1 MISLWLNRLAAKR
14 VKGEKERM
22 KRRTAREKALQSLF
36 QIDVSDIEPKE
47 AMAHALDGLESDAF
61 FEQLVYGVLENK
73 EKIDEMITRHL
84 VNWKLDRLANVDRA
98 ILRLSAY
105 EMAFVDEIPA
115 SVSMNEAIELA
126 KQFGDD
132 KSAKFINGVL
142 SNIKSD
148 LE

>member
-1 MISLWLNRLAAKR
+1 
-14 VKGEKERM
+14 M

-36 QIDVSDIEPKE
+36 QIDVSNIEPKE
-47 AMAHALDGLESDAF
+47 AMAHALDGRESDAF

-98 ILRLSAY
+98 ILRLSVY
-105 EMAFVDEIPA
+105 EMAFSHDIPVN
-115 SVSMNEAIELA
+115 VSMNEAIELA

-132 KSAKFINGVL
+132 KSAKFVNGVL

>member
-1 MISLWLNRLAAKR
+1 
-14 VKGEKERM
+14 M

-36 QIDVSDIEPKE
+36 QIDVSDTEPNE
-47 AMAHALDGLESDAF
+47 AMQHALDGQESDAF

-73 EKIDEMITRHL
+73 EKIDEMIKQHL

-105 EMAFVDEIPA
+105 EMIFLEDIPVN
-115 SVSMNEAIELA
+115 VSMNEAIELA

-132 KSAKFINGVL
+132 KSAKFVNGVL

>member
-1 MISLWLNRLAAKR
+1 
-14 VKGEKERM
+14 M

-36 QIDVSDIEPKE
+36 QIDVSDTDPNE
-47 AMAHALDGLESDAF
+47 AMQHALDGQESDAF

-73 EKIDEMITRHL
+73 EKIDEMIKRHL

-105 EMAFVDEIPA
+105 EMIFLEDIPVN
-115 SVSMNEAIELA
+115 VSMNEAIELA

-132 KSAKFINGVL
+132 KSAKFVNGVL

>member
-1 MISLWLNRLAAKR
+1 
-14 VKGEKERM
+14 M

-36 QIDVSDIEPKE
+36 QIDVSDIEPNE
-47 AMAHALDGLESDAF
+47 AMQHALDGQESDAF

-73 EKIDEMITRHL
+73 EKIDEMIKRHL
-84 VNWKLDRLANVDRA
+84 VIWKLDRLANVDRA

-105 EMAFVDEIPA
+105 EMIFLDDIPVN
-115 SVSMNEAIELA
+115 VSMNEAIELA

-132 KSAKFINGVL
+132 KSAKFVNGVL

>member
-1 MISLWLNRLAAKR
+1 
-14 VKGEKERM
+14 M

-36 QIDVSDIEPKE
+36 QIDVSDTEPNE
-47 AMAHALDGLESDAF
+47 AMQHTLDGQESDAF

-73 EKIDEMITRHL
+73 EKIDEMIKRHL

-105 EMAFVDEIPA
+105 EMIFLEDIPVN
-115 SVSMNEAIELA
+115 VSMNEAIELA

-132 KSAKFINGVL
+132 KSAKFVNGVL

>member
-47 AMAHALDGLESDAF
+47 AMAHALDGMESDAF

-105 EMAFVDEIPA
+105 EMAFVDDIPA

>member
-1 MISLWLNRLAAKR
+1 
-14 VKGEKERM
+14 M

-36 QIDVSDIEPKE
+36 QIDVSDIEPNE
-47 AMAHALDGLESDAF
+47 AMQHALDGQESDAF

-73 EKIDEMITRHL
+73 EKIDEMIKRHL

-105 EMAFVDEIPA
+105 EMIFLDDIPVN
-115 SVSMNEAIELA
+115 VSMNEAIELA

-132 KSAKFINGVL
+132 KSAKFVNGVL

>member
-1 MISLWLNRLAAKR
+1 
-14 VKGEKERM
+14 M

-36 QIDVSDIEPKE
+36 QIDVSDTEPNE
-47 AMAHALDGLESDAF
+47 AMQHALNGQESDAF

-73 EKIDEMITRHL
+73 EKIDEMIKRHL

-105 EMAFVDEIPA
+105 EMIFLEDIPVN
-115 SVSMNEAIELA
+115 VSMNEAIELA

-132 KSAKFINGVL
+132 KSAKFVNGVL

>member
-1 MISLWLNRLAAKR
+1 
-14 VKGEKERM
+14 M

-36 QIDVSDIEPKE
+36 QIDVSDTEPNE
-47 AMAHALDGLESDAF
+47 AMQHALDGQESDAF

-73 EKIDEMITRHL
+73 EKIDEMIKRHL

-105 EMAFVDEIPA
+105 EMMFLDDIPVN
-115 SVSMNEAIELA
+115 VSMNEAIELA

-132 KSAKFINGVL
+132 KSAKFVNGVL

>member
-105 EMAFVDEIPA
+105 EMAFVDDIPA

>member
-1 MISLWLNRLAAKR
+1 
-14 VKGEKERM
+14 M

-36 QIDVSDIEPKE
+36 QIDVSDIEPNE
-47 AMAHALDGLESDAF
+47 AMQHALDGQESDAF

-73 EKIDEMITRHL
+73 EKIDEMIKRHL

-105 EMAFVDEIPA
+105 EMIFLDDIPVN
-115 SVSMNEAIELA
+115 VSMYEAIELA

-132 KSAKFINGVL
+132 KSAKFVNGVL